1 MAIVVSAIKMT
12 GKIGGVVIRYIK
24 STGKYVASEYSG
36 PTKSAFKNC
45 KTNLGTKRG
54 NEELKARSKWAKLVR
69 FATDDL
75 SHLKQGQNN
84 CYLVQIAS
92 QIQNLNKR
100 DNSGKRGVI
109 SSEFNYPLLGYTM
122 NKVNPFNGV
131 FRGDPI
137 VSISNDRREVTLALN
152 NFTSWKKFFWPE
164 RVSYYRI
171 YLSISEIPDVIWN
184 ESENC
189 FDPVCL
195 GTYRSRTTV
204 VSEWMPETINPIDF
218 KLMASFD
225 EDYQLRDQ
233 TMVMA
238 SMGVEFASS
247 ILYGTYCIVP
257 GNGTMA
263 IVGCF

>member
-1 MAIVVSAIKMT
+1 MATLDSAIKMT

-24 STGKYVASEYSG
+24 STGKYVASEYSK
-36 PTKSAFKNC
+36 PSKAVFENS

-54 NEELKARSKWAKLVR
+54 NEELKARSIWSKLVR

-84 CYLVQIAS
+84 CYLVKIAS
-92 QIQNLNKR
+92 QIQNLNTTDIVGQRSVK
-100 DNSGKRGVI
+100 
-109 SSEFNYPLLGYTM
+109 SSAFNFPLLGYSM
-122 NKVNPFNGV
+122 NKVHPFSTV
-131 FRGDPI
+131 FHGDPI
-137 VSISNDRREVTLALN
+137 VSISNDRREVTLVLD
-152 NFTSWKKFFWPE
+152 NFTSWKKFLWTE
-164 RVSYYRI
+164 RVFYYRI
-171 YLSISEIPDVIWN
+171 YLSISEIPDIVWN
-184 ESENC
+184 KIDGC
-189 FDPVCL
+189 FDPVCSK
-195 GTYRSRTTV
+195 TQRNRKTV
-204 VSEWMPETINPIDF
+204 VSEWMPVDTDPIDF
-218 KLMASFD
+218 KLVASFA

-247 ILYGTYCIVP
+247 ILYDTYCIVP